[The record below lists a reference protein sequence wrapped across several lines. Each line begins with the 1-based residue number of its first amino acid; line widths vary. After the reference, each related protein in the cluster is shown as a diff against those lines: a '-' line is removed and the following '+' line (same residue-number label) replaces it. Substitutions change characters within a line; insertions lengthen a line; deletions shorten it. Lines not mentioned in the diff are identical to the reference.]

1 MWLLLETTNICEVG
15 NLTFSIARPDYTN
28 VSIISN
34 GTAIR
39 STEMQADPL
48 VISHIE
54 HCQQGHVY
62 IYILHR
68 YTQIKLYSLW
78 RIMIFAMFNYQEA
91 IYIYIY
97 IYMYIY
103 VYIYIWC
110 ILVPTRGTVDLDH
123 EVWDDAMELA
133 ALGRGLCLIWIVFTQ
148 IIQNNNCNSKRYQL
162 TKWGFWT
169 KITQFTE
176 QRHMYINI
184 CIIIYI

>member
-1 MWLLLETTNICEVG
+1 MYQLSQTVFQCYQINRDASWPSG
-15 NLTFSIARPDYTN
+15 NFT
-28 VSIISN
+28 
-34 GTAIR
+34 
-39 STEMQADPL
+39 
-48 VISHIE
+48 
-54 HCQQGHVY
+54 
-62 IYILHR
+62 HR
-68 YTQIKLYSLW
+68 TLPT
-78 RIMIFAMFNYQEA
+78 RTC

-97 IYMYIY
+97 YIDIHRLNYIPCEESWFSLCSTTKRLYIYIHIYIYM
-103 VYIYIWC
+103 YIYIWC

-176 QRHMYINI
+176 QRYMYINI